1 MIRWDELKKA
11 PRIRQGK
18 RKSIEWDKLKKMP
31 AVPVDT
37 SAGMYNNPSRQQS
50 RSQST
55 AQSDFADWQPSF
67 GFQNL
72 GARENYLQRASSGAV
87 PETAAQKFLPE
98 LYDRGFGGY
107 GSPSGSGSGG
117 EWENEPILTGE
128 AMDTALSI
136 LAGAY
141 GIKLDM
147 DRAGQDVYMPKLS
160 PAGLTA
166 PMKMSLDNHQIMD
179 YDEDNMRQLPY
190 ETAPGKSPSQGTVG
204 WGAVSDYLGKSAK
217 QIILGSGTEDV
228 TALGTVGQIGLSFT
242 GADLPMDARDL
253 YYDLTHWDGTLE
265 HSIQTGLDALAFIP
279 VIGTLKYGDEAWDLV
294 KAALKK
300 LDEFTDIGKSAD
312 KGLDFAGE
320 LEKTILKNTDEATDA
335 TGSAFKA
342 STEGAGDAG
351 KIADDSNNTKF
362 TYKNNPMDNPKAS
375 KDIVENPNAVY
386 GYSPNP
392 QSERIGKYADYD
404 WTNSKQVELAKTR
417 REVYHIKNANIK
429 SLVDAMRMKGA
440 SAEDIARA
448 ANELR
453 NQNRLNDYINDPIGL
468 EKVKQSNLKV
478 YGNEKGLT
486 AEEAY
491 KKYGSWENM
500 IESSMNSNPG
510 MDACCGLYDKYYLG
524 GNRN

>member
-351 KIADDSNNTKF
+351 KIPWDSWQGYEKVTQNGKTYANVGNRLYSEHAVNRMQPSGNRFGINIYEGLNGEDYGRSIAPQYVEDVINSVKPVFQPRTGNYSYALGNVEVIVNPQGAVVTIL
-362 TYKNNPMDNPKAS
+362 TYK
-375 KDIVENPNAVY
+375 
-386 GYSPNP
+386 
-392 QSERIGKYADYD
+392 
-404 WTNSKQVELAKTR
+404 
-417 REVYHIKNANIK
+417 
-429 SLVDAMRMKGA
+429 
-440 SAEDIARA
+440 
-448 ANELR
+448 
-453 NQNRLNDYINDPIGL
+453 
-468 EKVKQSNLKV
+468 
-478 YGNEKGLT
+478 
-486 AEEAY
+486 
-491 KKYGSWENM
+491 
-500 IESSMNSNPG
+500 
-510 MDACCGLYDKYYLG
+510 
-524 GNRN
+524 